1 MRISFSF
8 CFFVFLHSSQ
18 VDKPIVKFNSIFI
31 LRMRCSSKSMVQG
44 GSTLYQIIKDRKIMK
59 KKKSLLKT
67 AKWKTIADKKSYL
80 EELMANE
87 KKDPISYVK
96 EDTYQM
102 GDYINHSKF
111 GEGFVLNI
119 MTKTKIEVFFK
130 DSERIMLQN
139 WS

>member
-1 MRISFSF
+1 
-8 CFFVFLHSSQ
+8 
-18 VDKPIVKFNSIFI
+18 
-31 LRMRCSSKSMVQG
+31 
-44 GSTLYQIIKDRKIMK
+44 MK